1 MNQDKAIKDRGDGPA
16 FGIKGSRDGL
26 PLIGIFNENA
36 RQFPEKQKL
45 PWLVSVS
52 SHFSDMFPNRLP
64 KETEFPSLS
73 QWEDSLIATIENK
86 SQFVW
91 IGHVTWNGFR
101 EVFFHIDEPEHVS
114 MSLGKLSGGTHTRP
128 FTFEIDFDE
137 EWERVGVYFK
147 KKMRPTN

>member
-1 MNQDKAIKDRGDGPA
+1 VNQDKAIKDRGDGPA

-114 MSLGKLSGGTHTRP
+114 RSLGKLSGGTHTRP